1 VKLKKRTFQKA
12 VFAICMILVGMACA
26 YTPQYNQN
34 RTEYLMTLAAA
45 QNTAEKQ
52 QESEGTTSQLYARAA
67 VLMDADSGRILLG
80 KQENEWLPM
89 ASTTKIMTCI
99 LVLEEGNPDDMIP
112 VSSYAAGQPRVHLG
126 VKKGEY
132 YRAQDLLYSLMLES
146 HNDSAVVLA
155 EYYGSKWAGLS
166 ADIASHSGEESQKA
180 VTAFAAKMN
189 EKAKKIGCED
199 TFFVTPNGLDGVLHF
214 RENGQEKQKEHVTT
228 ASDLAAIMKYCAWE
242 SPASEKF
249 LEITQTRSYT
259 LYNYRKKEAEEGFLQ
274 ADRVFS
280 CQNHNA
286 FLDMMDGVV
295 SGKTGFTAKAGYCYV
310 GALEK
315 DGKRFAIALLA
326 CGWPNNKTWKWHDS
340 RILLEYGLKHYE
352 KQDLFCKTDLKEL
365 PVNQGQTAYVMTK
378 VNEKKIE
385 RLVADH
391 DRVEVILEMPERLQ
405 APVSAGEKVGEQRY
419 YINGEL
425 IETLSV
431 VSVQKSLKI
440 DYVFWVKKIVNLI
453 LL

>member
-1 VKLKKRTFQKA
+1 LPNEFGGGFFVKKIVLTGGGTLGHVTPHLALIPHLKKA
-12 VFAICMILVGMACA
+12 G
-26 YTPQYNQN
+26 Y
-34 RTEYLMTLAAA
+34 
-45 QNTAEKQ
+45 
-52 QESEGTTSQLYARAA
+52 
-67 VLMDADSGRILLG
+67 
-80 KQENEWLPM
+80 ENYEVIW
-89 ASTTKIMTCI
+89 TVTG
-99 LVLEEGNPDDMIP
+99 EE
-112 VSSYAAGQPRVHLG
+112 
-126 VKKGEY
+126 
-132 YRAQDLLYSLMLES
+132 
-146 HNDSAVVLA
+146 NDS
-155 EYYGSKWAGLS
+155 
-166 ADIASHSGEESQKA
+166 I
-180 VTAFAAKMN
+180 
-189 EKAKKIGCED
+189 
-199 TFFVTPNGLDGVLHF
+199 
-214 RENGQEKQKEHVTT
+214 R
-228 ASDLAAIMKYCAWE
+228 AI
-242 SPASEKF
+242 
-249 LEITQTRSYT
+249 
-259 LYNYRKKEAEEGFLQ
+259 KKEAEEGFLQ

-315 DGKRFAIALLA
+315 DGKRFTIALLA

>member
-1 VKLKKRTFQKA
+1 
-12 VFAICMILVGMACA
+12 M
-26 YTPQYNQN
+26 
-34 RTEYLMTLAAA
+34 
-45 QNTAEKQ
+45 
-52 QESEGTTSQLYARAA
+52 
-67 VLMDADSGRILLG
+67 
-80 KQENEWLPM
+80 
-89 ASTTKIMTCI
+89 
-99 LVLEEGNPDDMIP
+99 
-112 VSSYAAGQPRVHLG
+112 
-126 VKKGEY
+126 
-132 YRAQDLLYSLMLES
+132 
-146 HNDSAVVLA
+146 
-155 EYYGSKWAGLS
+155 
-166 ADIASHSGEESQKA
+166 
-180 VTAFAAKMN
+180 TAFAAKMN

-259 LYNYRKKEAEEGFLQ
+259 LYNYRKKESEEGFLQ
-274 ADRVFS
+274 ANRVFS

-315 DGKRFAIALLA
+315 DGKRFTIALLA

-405 APVSAGEKVGEQRY
+405 APV
-419 YINGEL
+419 
-425 IETLSV
+425 
-431 VSVQKSLKI
+431 
-440 DYVFWVKKIVNLI
+440 
-453 LL
+453 

>member
-1 VKLKKRTFQKA
+1 MKLKKRTFQKA

-199 TFFVTPNGLDGVLHF
+199 TF
-214 RENGQEKQKEHVTT
+214 
-228 ASDLAAIMKYCAWE
+228 M
-242 SPASEKF
+242 
-249 LEITQTRSYT
+249 
-259 LYNYRKKEAEEGFLQ
+259 
-274 ADRVFS
+274 
-280 CQNHNA
+280 
-286 FLDMMDGVV
+286 
-295 SGKTGFTAKAGYCYV
+295 
-310 GALEK
+310 
-315 DGKRFAIALLA
+315 
-326 CGWPNNKTWKWHDS
+326 
-340 RILLEYGLKHYE
+340 
-352 KQDLFCKTDLKEL
+352 
-365 PVNQGQTAYVMTK
+365 
-378 VNEKKIE
+378 
-385 RLVADH
+385 
-391 DRVEVILEMPERLQ
+391 
-405 APVSAGEKVGEQRY
+405 
-419 YINGEL
+419 
-425 IETLSV
+425 
-431 VSVQKSLKI
+431 
-440 DYVFWVKKIVNLI
+440 
-453 LL
+453 